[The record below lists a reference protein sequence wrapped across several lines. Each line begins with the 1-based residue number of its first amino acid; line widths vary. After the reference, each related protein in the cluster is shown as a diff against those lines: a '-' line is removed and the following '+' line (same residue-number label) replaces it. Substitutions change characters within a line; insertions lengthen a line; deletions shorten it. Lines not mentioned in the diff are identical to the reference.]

1 MTKRL
6 NILFIDDDEVE
17 RMKFSRVC
25 NNTNF
30 KPTVIEAVNGE
41 DALSKLENP
50 TSDLIF
56 LDLNMPKMNGIEF
69 LKILKSDKR
78 LKSIPTV
85 ILSSSDNYD
94 DLKTCYELGIAGYI
108 LKPLRFEDYTKNI
121 TTMLDYWTN
130 NELLN

>member
-1 MTKRL
+1 
-6 NILFIDDDEVE
+6 
-17 RMKFSRVC
+17 
-25 NNTNF
+25 
-30 KPTVIEAVNGE
+30 
-41 DALSKLENP
+41 
-50 TSDLIF
+50 
-56 LDLNMPKMNGIEF
+56 MNGIEF

>member
-1 MTKRL
+1 MKRL

-25 NNTNF
+25 SRSNY
-30 KPTVIEAVNGE
+30 KPTVIEAINGE

-50 TSDLIF
+50 SSDIIF

-69 LKILKSDKR
+69 LKILKADKNLR
-78 LKSIPTV
+78 IIPTI
-85 ILSSSDNYD
+85 ILSSSDNYN

-108 LKPLRFEDYTKNI
+108 IKPLRLEDYTRNI